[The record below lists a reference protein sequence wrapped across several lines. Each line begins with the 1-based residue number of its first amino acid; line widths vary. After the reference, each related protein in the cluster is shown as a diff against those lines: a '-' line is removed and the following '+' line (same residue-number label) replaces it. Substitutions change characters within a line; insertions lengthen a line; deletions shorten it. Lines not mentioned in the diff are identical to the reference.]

1 MCDIRSVAFPFSDS
15 RSENGKTH
23 TKGMFQRPYHRNDK
37 TRINGQIRAKELRVV
52 DTEEGNLGVM
62 TLEDALLKARA
73 KGLDLIEISPTAVP
87 PVAKIMDYGKYQ
99 YEQNKK
105 KVKGKFTETK
115 TLQVK
120 IGTGEHDLALKAKQA
135 SRFLKEGN
143 RVKIDLFLA
152 GRAKY
157 LEKSFLS
164 ERLERILHLV
174 SEEYKVADGP
184 KRGPKGLSVVIER
197 K

>member
-1 MCDIRSVAFPFSDS
+1 
-15 RSENGKTH
+15 
-23 TKGMFQRPYHRNDK
+23 MFQRPYYRNDK

-52 DTEEGNLGVM
+52 DSEEGNLGVM

-87 PVAKIMDYGKYQ
+87 PVAKIMDFGKYQ

-115 TLQVK
+115 TLQIK

-135 SRFLKEGN
+135 SKFLKDGN

-157 LEKSFLS
+157 MEKTFLS
-164 ERLERILHLV
+164 ERLERILHLI
-174 SEEYKVADGP
+174 SEEYKIADGP